1 MTLPASGPLSLNDI
15 KGEFGPVGSPANVA
29 LGDYYA
35 GGAYVAPGVSGTY
48 GAVPSSGAISIQNF
62 YGTTVFTPGTVTYTS
77 SSGVFTIPFGTTTI
91 NIEVV
96 GGAAA
101 GGYGS
106 FDPILPQDY
115 GGGGGGGGAKSV
127 TSVAASGGGQS
138 LNWLVGRGGDY
149 VLGQYGVASSVDGG
163 LITTMTAGG
172 GTPGSSGQ
180 PTASGGAGGTASG
193 GNVSDSTGDTGG
205 QGDASSSGLGGNNFS
220 QGGMGGYGGSV
231 QGDPGAGGYVTFTWS

>member
-35 GGAYVAPGVSGTY
+35 GGAYVAYGVSGIN
-48 GAVPSSGAISIQNF
+48 GPVPTSGAISIANF
-62 YGTTVFTPGTVTYTS
+62 YGTTAFTPGTITFTS
-77 SSGVFTIPFGTTTI
+77 STGVFTVPYGTTTI
-91 NIEVV
+91 NIEAV

-106 FDPILPQDY
+106 YDPILPQDY
-115 GGGGGGGGAKSV
+115 GGGGGGGGARAI
-127 TSVAASGGGQS
+127 TSIAASGGGQS
-138 LNWLVGRGGDY
+138 LTWTVGRGGDY
-149 VLGQYGVASSVDGG
+149 VLGQYGVASTVVGG

-172 GTPGSSGQ
+172 GTPGTSDQ
-180 PTASGGAGGTASG
+180 PTAAGGAGGTSTG
-193 GNVSDSTGDTGG
+193 GNVSNSTGDTGG
-205 QGDASSSGLGGNNFS
+205 QGDASSSGLGGNNYS
-220 QGGMGGYGGSV
+220 QGGNGGYGGSV

>member
-1 MTLPASGPLSLNDI
+1 MPVSNPAQLTSVVAIFGGPGNLRSYL
-15 KGEFGPVGSPANVA
+15 
-29 LGDYYA
+29 A
-35 GGAYVAPGVSGTY
+35 GGTYVPPGTTGVN
-48 GAVPSSGAISIQNF
+48 GAVPSSGSLPLSKLA
-62 YGTTVFTPGTVTYTS
+62 GTVNFTPGTVTYTS
-77 SSGVFTIPFGTTTI
+77 SSGSFTVPSGTVTLV
-91 NIEVV
+91 IEAV
-96 GGAAA
+96 GGAGA

-106 FDPILPQDY
+106 YDSVADQAY
-115 GGGGGGGGAKSV
+115 GGGGGGGGAKSI

-138 LNWLVGRGGDY
+138 LSWSVGRGGNY
-149 VLGQYGVASSVDGG
+149 VDGLYGVASTVSGG

-172 GTPGSSGQ
+172 GDPGSSGQ

-193 GNVSDSTGDTGG
+193 GNVSNSTGDTGG